1 MNDALI
7 VHVATLLW
15 HEYAKADQQLK
26 ETTAETDDG
35 SSDWDLFHEVQIVN
49 LTLAKEEAFTFYN
62 EFKDLYTDVIRK
74 AFGI

>member
-7 VHVATLLW
+7 VHIATLLW

-26 ETTAETDDG
+26 ETSAETDDG
-35 SSDWDLFHEVQIVN
+35 SSYWDLFHAEQILN
-49 LTLAKEEAFTFYN
+49 LTRAKKEAFAFYN